1 MLYPMGQLDQGLKV
15 ITFVYLQFQ
24 IRQQGDLG
32 GH

>member
-1 MLYPMGQLDQGLKV
+1 MGQLDQGLEV